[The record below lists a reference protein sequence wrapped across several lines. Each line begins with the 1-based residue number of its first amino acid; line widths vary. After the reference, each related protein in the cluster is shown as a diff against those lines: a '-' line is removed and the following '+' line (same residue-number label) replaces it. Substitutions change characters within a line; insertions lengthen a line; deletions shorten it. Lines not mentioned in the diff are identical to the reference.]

1 VLIIKKWLHSD
12 YKEPSLFGE
21 ERTMQKTARVLQEET
36 ISLRD
41 AKANL
46 SSLTKQAK
54 EGTRVIITNHGTPIA
69 DLVQHGT
76 GMNSIR
82 YLKRPG
88 PLPTPIMLKGKGP
101 TAAELIVM
109 DREG

>member
-1 VLIIKKWLHSD
+1 M
-12 YKEPSLFGE
+12 P
-21 ERTMQKTARVLQEET
+21 RTARVLPEET
-36 ISLRD
+36 VNLRE

-54 EGTRVIITNHGTPIA
+54 DGTRIVITNHGTPIA
-69 DLVQHGT
+69 DLVKHGT
-76 GMNSIR
+76 GAASVS

-88 PLPTPIMLKGKGP
+88 PLPKPITLKGKGP
-101 TAAELIVM
+101 TASELVLV